1 MRTYILLFFLF
12 IGTMLSA
19 QEKTSFTLEEAVHY
33 AMENSLTLKNSF
45 IDITDA
51 EERIL
56 ENRAFGLPKVS
67 FGMNYQHFLKLPVSL
82 IPASFVDPMA
92 PEGEFAELTFGTKNN
107 LTASLEASTMVFD
120 WSYFTGLKA
129 ARTYRKFASQQVTT
143 TQREVRNQVQSA
155 YLPPLILE
163 ESKKTLQKNITNL
176 EKLLFETKE
185 MYKAGFVEQLDVD
198 RLELSL
204 ANLSSEV
211 ENLDSQKEL
220 AYNVLKFAMGYP
232 INKPISINDVIDQ
245 LLVDASEVD
254 MTDPSTFL
262 RDRPEIRL
270 AELGIEMSELNV
282 EYQKSTLY
290 PSLGAFG
297 QYQQQAQGNKLFDSQ
312 WFDLAV
318 VGLQLNVPIFNGLG
332 TKSKINRAKLE
343 VEKAQN
349 DLRQLERVINMEVGN
364 ARASYINA
372 KRKVENQIKNV
383 SLAQRIYDTTQIKYK
398 EGVGS
403 ILEITS
409 AEQELFR
416 TQQNMIQ
423 AKYDLL
429 QAKIALD
436 TALGKSL

>member
-1 MRTYILLFFLF
+1 MRTYILFLFLF
-12 IGTMLSA
+12 IGTMLHA

-33 AMENSLTLKNSF
+33 AMENSLTLKNSL

-51 EERIL
+51 DEAIL
-56 ENRAFGLPKVS
+56 ENRAFGLPRVN
-67 FGMNYQHFLKLPVSL
+67 FGVNYQYFLELPVSL
-82 IPASFVDPMA
+82 VPAEFFGGA
-92 PEGEFAELTFGTKNN
+92 PGEFSELTFGTKNN

-120 WSYFTGLKA
+120 WSYFTGLRA
-129 ARTYRKFASQQVTT
+129 ARTYRNVASQQVLTS
-143 TQREVRNQVQSA
+143 QREVRNQVQSA

-163 ESKKTLQKNITNL
+163 ESKKTLQKNISNL

-185 MYKAGFVEQLDVD
+185 LYKAGFVEQLDVD

-211 ENLDSQKEL
+211 ENLDNQKDL
-220 AYNVLKFAMGYP
+220 AYNVLKFTMGYP
-232 INKPISINDVIDQ
+232 MEKPISINDEIDK
-245 LLVDASEVD
+245 LLVNASEID

-262 RDRPEIRL
+262 RNRPEVRL
-270 AELGIEMSELNV
+270 AELGIQMSELNV

-290 PSLGAFG
+290 PSLSAFG

-312 WFDLAV
+312 WFDVAV

-364 ARASYINA
+364 ARIAYINA
-372 KRKVENQIKNV
+372 QRKVENQIKNV
-383 SLAQRIYDTTQIKYK
+383 TLAQKIYDTTQIKYK

-403 ILEITS
+403 SLEITT

-416 TQQNMIQ
+416 TQQNLIQ

-429 QAKIALD
+429 QAKMELD
-436 TALGKSL
+436 KALGKSL

>member
-1 MRTYILLFFLF
+1 MRNIILLFFLF
-12 IGTMLSA
+12 IGTMLPA
-19 QEKTSFTLEEAVHY
+19 QEKTSFTLEEAIHY
-33 AMENSLTLKNSF
+33 AMDNSLTLKNSF
-45 IDITDA
+45 IDISDA
-51 EERIL
+51 EERIN

-67 FGMNYQHFLKLPVSL
+67 FGVNYQYFIELPVSL
-82 IPASFVDPMA
+82 VPAEFFGGA
-92 PEGEFAELTFGTKNN
+92 PGEFAELTFGTKNN
-107 LTASLEASTMVFD
+107 LSASLEASTMVFD
-120 WSYFTGLKA
+120 WSYFTGLRA
-129 ARTYRKFASQQVTT
+129 AKTYRSFASQQVLT
-143 TQREVRNQVQSA
+143 TQREVRNQVQAA

-163 ESKKTLQKNITNL
+163 ESKTTLLKNIANL
-176 EKLLFETKE
+176 ERLLFETKE
-185 MYKAGFVEQLDVD
+185 LYKAGFVEQLDVD

-211 ENLDSQKEL
+211 ENLESQKEL
-220 AYNVLKFAMGYP
+220 TYNVLKFAMGYP
-232 INKPISINDVIDQ
+232 MEKPISINDEIDK
-245 LLVDASEVD
+245 LLVDASEID

-262 RDRPEIRL
+262 RDRPEVRL
-270 AELGIEMSELNV
+270 AQLGIELSELNV

-297 QYQQQAQGNKLFDSQ
+297 QYQQQAQGDKLFDSQ

-372 KRKVENQIKNV
+372 QRKVANQRKNV
-383 SLAQRIYDTTQIKYK
+383 TLAQKIYDTTQIKYK

-403 ILEITS
+403 SLEITS

-416 TQQNMIQ
+416 TQQNLIQ

-429 QAKIALD
+429 QAKMELD
-436 TALGKSL
+436 KALGKSL

>member
-1 MRTYILLFFLF
+1 MRNIILLLFFLV
-12 IGTMLSA
+12 GTMLQA
-19 QEKTSFTLEEAVHY
+19 QEKNSFTLEEAVHY
-33 AMENSLTLKNSF
+33 AMENSLTLKNSL

-51 EERIL
+51 DEAIL

-67 FGMNYQHFLKLPVSL
+67 FGVNYQYFLELPVSL
-82 IPASFVDPMA
+82 VPAEFFGGMA
-92 PEGEFAELTFGTKNN
+92 GEFSELTFGTKNN

-120 WSYFTGLKA
+120 WSYFTGLRA
-129 ARTYRKFASQQVTT
+129 ARTYRNVASQQVVT

-163 ESKKTLQKNITNL
+163 ESKKTIQKNISNL

-204 ANLSSEV
+204 ANLASDV
-211 ENLDSQKEL
+211 ENLNSQKEL

-232 INKPISINDVIDQ
+232 INQPISVNDEIDK
-245 LLVDASEVD
+245 LLIDATELD
-254 MTDPSTFL
+254 ITDPSTFL
-262 RDRPEIRL
+262 RNRPEIRL
-270 AELGIEMSELNV
+270 AELGIEMSQLNV

-312 WFDLAV
+312 WFDVAV

-349 DLRQLERVINMEVGN
+349 DLKQLERVINMEVGN
-364 ARASYINA
+364 ARASYLNA

-383 SLAQRIYDTTQIKYK
+383 SLAQRIYDTTHIKYK

-403 ILEITS
+403 SLEITS

>member
-1 MRTYILLFFLF
+1 
-12 IGTMLSA
+12 
-19 QEKTSFTLEEAVHY
+19 
-33 AMENSLTLKNSF
+33 MENSLTLKNSL

-51 EERIL
+51 DERIL

-67 FGMNYQHFLKLPVSL
+67 FGVNYQYFLELPVSL
-82 IPASFVDPMA
+82 VPAEFFGGPQ
-92 PEGEFAELTFGTKNN
+92 GELAELTFGTTNN
-107 LTASLEASTMVFD
+107 LTASLEASTLVFD
-120 WSYFTGLKA
+120 WSYITGLRA
-129 ARTYRKFASQQVTT
+129 AKSYRNFAAQQVLT

-163 ESKKTLQKNITNL
+163 ESKKTLLKNITNL
-176 EKLLFETKE
+176 ERLLFETKE

-204 ANLSSEV
+204 ANLSTEV
-211 ENLDSQKEL
+211 ESLESQKEL

-232 INKPISINDVIDQ
+232 MEKPISINDEIDK

-262 RDRPEIRL
+262 RNRPEVKL
-270 AELGIEMSELNV
+270 AELGIELSELNV

-297 QYQQQAQGNKLFDSQ
+297 QYQLQAQGDKLFDSQ
-312 WFDLAV
+312 LFDVAV
-318 VGLQLNVPIFNGLG
+318 LGLQLNVPIFNGLG

-349 DLRQLERVINMEVGN
+349 DLRQLERVINLEVGN

-372 KRKVENQIKNV
+372 KRKVDNQLKNV
-383 SLAQRIYDTTQIKYK
+383 QLAQKIYDTTKIKYK

-403 ILEITS
+403 SLEITS

-416 TQQNMIQ
+416 TQQNLIQ
-423 AKYDLL
+423 AKFDLL
-429 QAKIALD
+429 QAKMELD
-436 TALGKSL
+436 KVLGKGL